1 MELVKIAGPLILA
14 FIMLSLGLGL
24 KIENFKRV
32 LIQPKDFLI
41 GFISQVIFFPLVALV
56 LALIFPLPLE
66 LKVGLLLLA
75 IAPGGVTTNIISKYA
90 NGDVALSISLTAV
103 ISLLCFIT
111 IPVVFSITYPF
122 LTGSDLPFNYSIG
135 SIIIQIF
142 LITTVP
148 VIIGM
153 ILKAIFPNFFSKT
166 EKIFVNISFALFLL
180 FLFLAIYQEFE
191 NIAGYF
197 ASSGIVTLVLNIVV
211 VLIAFI
217 LCNLF
222 NIQKPQKKTILIETG
237 LQNGTLAIVVTSLI
251 FSDSIYL
258 VPIATYSLIMYFV
271 IFIYVLSIRFY
282 NDPSETQ

>member
-222 NIQKPQKKTILIETG
+222 NIQK
-237 LQNGTLAIVVTSLI
+237 
-251 FSDSIYL
+251 
-258 VPIATYSLIMYFV
+258 
-271 IFIYVLSIRFY
+271 
-282 NDPSETQ
+282 

>member
-14 FIMLSLGLGL
+14 FIMLWLGLGL

-197 ASSGIVTLVLNIVV
+197 ASSGIVTLVLNIAV

-271 IFIYVLSIRFY
+271 IFIYVLSIKFF

>member
-111 IPVVFSITYPF
+111 IPVVFSLTYPF

-197 ASSGIVTLVLNIVV
+197 ASSGIVTLVLNIAV

-271 IFIYVLSIRFY
+271 IFIYVLSIKFF

>member
-75 IAPGGVTTNIISKYA
+75 IAPGGVTTNIITKYA

-166 EKIFVNISFALFLL
+166 EKIFVNISFVLFLL

-271 IFIYVLSIRFY
+271 IFIYVLSIRFF

>member
-197 ASSGIVTLVLNIVV
+197 ASSGIVTLVLNIAV

-217 LCNLF
+217 LCNFF

-271 IFIYVLSIRFY
+271 IFIYVLSIKFF

>member
-166 EKIFVNISFALFLL
+166 EKIFVNISFVLFLL

-271 IFIYVLSIRFY
+271 IFIYVLSIRFF

>member
-1 MELVKIAGPLILA
+1 
-14 FIMLSLGLGL
+14 
-24 KIENFKRV
+24 
-32 LIQPKDFLI
+32 
-41 GFISQVIFFPLVALV
+41 
-56 LALIFPLPLE
+56 
-66 LKVGLLLLA
+66 
-75 IAPGGVTTNIISKYA
+75 
-90 NGDVALSISLTAV
+90 
-103 ISLLCFIT
+103 
-111 IPVVFSITYPF
+111 
-122 LTGSDLPFNYSIG
+122 
-135 SIIIQIF
+135 
-142 LITTVP
+142 
-148 VIIGM
+148 M

-197 ASSGIVTLVLNIVV
+197 ASSGIVTLVLNIAV

-217 LCNLF
+217 LCNLL

-271 IFIYVLSIRFY
+271 IFIYVLSIKFFNAPR
-282 NDPSETQ
+282 ETH

>member
-271 IFIYVLSIRFY
+271 IFIYVLSIRFF

>member
-90 NGDVALSISLTAV
+90 TGDVALSISLTAV

-197 ASSGIVTLVLNIVV
+197 ASSGIVTLVLNIAV

-271 IFIYVLSIRFY
+271 IFIYVLSIKFF

>member
-122 LTGSDLPFNYSIG
+122 LTVSDLPFNYSIG

-197 ASSGIVTLVLNIVV
+197 ASSGIVTLVLNIAV

-222 NIQKPQKKTILIETG
+222 NIQKPQKKTIIIEPTKYAG
-237 LQNGTLAIVVTSLI
+237 KCL
-251 FSDSIYL
+251 
-258 VPIATYSLIMYFV
+258 
-271 IFIYVLSIRFY
+271 
-282 NDPSETQ
+282 

>member
-153 ILKAIFPNFFSKT
+153 ILKTIFPNFFSKT

-197 ASSGIVTLVLNIVV
+197 ASSGIVTLFLNIAV

-271 IFIYVLSIRFY
+271 IFIYVLSIKFF
-282 NDPSETQ
+282 NAPSETQ

>member
-153 ILKAIFPNFFSKT
+153 ILKAIFPNFF
-166 EKIFVNISFALFLL
+166 
-180 FLFLAIYQEFE
+180 
-191 NIAGYF
+191 
-197 ASSGIVTLVLNIVV
+197 
-211 VLIAFI
+211 
-217 LCNLF
+217 
-222 NIQKPQKKTILIETG
+222 
-237 LQNGTLAIVVTSLI
+237 
-251 FSDSIYL
+251 
-258 VPIATYSLIMYFV
+258 
-271 IFIYVLSIRFY
+271 
-282 NDPSETQ
+282 

>member
-197 ASSGIVTLVLNIVV
+197 ASSGIVTL
-211 VLIAFI
+211 
-217 LCNLF
+217 
-222 NIQKPQKKTILIETG
+222 
-237 LQNGTLAIVVTSLI
+237 S
-251 FSDSIYL
+251 
-258 VPIATYSLIMYFV
+258 
-271 IFIYVLSIRFY
+271 
-282 NDPSETQ
+282 

>member
-14 FIMLSLGLGL
+14 FIMLSLGLGF

-197 ASSGIVTLVLNIVV
+197 ASSGIVTLVLNIAV

-271 IFIYVLSIRFY
+271 IFIYVLSIKFF

>member
-271 IFIYVLSIRFY
+271 IFIYVLSIKFF
-282 NDPSETQ
+282 NAPSETQ

>member
-166 EKIFVNISFALFLL
+166 EKIFVNISFVLFLL

-197 ASSGIVTLVLNIVV
+197 ASSGIVTLVLNIAV

-271 IFIYVLSIRFY
+271 IFIYVLSIRFF

>member
-180 FLFLAIYQEFE
+180 FLFLAFYQEFE

-197 ASSGIVTLVLNIVV
+197 ASSGIVTLVLNIAV

-271 IFIYVLSIRFY
+271 IFIYVLSIKFF

>member
-111 IPVVFSITYPF
+111 IPVVFSLTYPF

-197 ASSGIVTLVLNIVV
+197 ASSGIVTLVLNIAV

-271 IFIYVLSIRFY
+271 IFIYVLSIKFF
-282 NDPSETQ
+282 NAPSETQ

>member
-41 GFISQVIFFPLVALV
+41 GFISQGIFFPLVALV

-197 ASSGIVTLVLNIVV
+197 ASSGIVTLVLNIAV

-271 IFIYVLSIRFY
+271 IFIYVLSIKFF
-282 NDPSETQ
+282 NAPSETQ

>member
-14 FIMLSLGLGL
+14 FIMLSLGLGV

-56 LALIFPLPLE
+56 LSLIFPLPLE
-66 LKVGLLLLA
+66 VKVGLLLLA

-197 ASSGIVTLVLNIVV
+197 ASSGIVTLVLNIAV

-271 IFIYVLSIRFY
+271 IFIYVLSIKFF

>member
-197 ASSGIVTLVLNIVV
+197 ASSGIVTLSLNIAV

-271 IFIYVLSIRFY
+271 IFIYVLSIKFF

>member
-111 IPVVFSITYPF
+111 IPVVFSLTYPF

-271 IFIYVLSIRFY
+271 IFIYVLSIKFF